1 MKRVINIMFNLNLK
15 ITEMVSKKKVSTTLL
30 KVLISVVISVLS
42 AVGVIQSDV
51 AGVVTTAVT
60 SVVLP
65 DSI

>member
-1 MKRVINIMFNLNLK
+1 MFNLNLK

-30 KVLISVVISVLS
+30 KVFISVVISVLS